1 MIKYAVEFILHS
13 RLLSAE
19 VLRNSLSEFGENL
32 RICAAERPDSAIKD
46 FKISIICEEPTII
59 FDLCSQFGR
68 IKTVR
73 VDEIQG
79 G

>member
-13 RLLSAE
+13 RAPSE
-19 VLRNSLSEFGENL
+19 GILRNSLSECGENL

-59 FDLCSQFGR
+59 FDICSQFGR

-73 VDEIQG
+73 INEV
-79 G
+79 